1 MCECVW
7 CVNVHA
13 YSYKIIAMCV
23 YRQSAAR
30 QIWVVYFAGA
40 GAGATDAGA
49 SECCACSFDNFNIIA
64 D

>member
-1 MCECVW
+1 
-7 CVNVHA
+7 
-13 YSYKIIAMCV
+13 MCV

-30 QIWVVYFAGA
+30 QIWGVYFA